1 MPSTHTL
8 RASARV
14 AAVAASLALLGAAP
28 AAASP
33 DVPLQPNDASPHNMG
48 YCARFLGGG
57 GVGVRP
63 AINHM
68 LAQHGERFGVSNPGE
83 LYRARARSTTDRA
96 CLAR

>member
-1 MPSTHTL
+1 MHSTHI
-8 RASARV
+8 APARGLV
-14 AAVAASLALLGAAP
+14 AATAAALALLGAAP

-33 DVPLQPNDASPHNMG
+33 DVPLQPNDNSPHNMG

-63 AINHM
+63 DINHL

-83 LYRARARSTTDRA
+83 LYSARARSTTDRA
-96 CLAR
+96 CLPR

>member
-1 MPSTHTL
+1 MPISH
-8 RASARV
+8 RARRTTR
-14 AAVAASLALLGAAP
+14 AAALSVSLALLCAAP

-63 AINHM
+63 AINHL
-68 LAQHGERFGVSNPGE
+68 LAQQGELFGVSSPGE
-83 LYRARARSTTDRA
+83 LYSARARSTTDRA